1 MFLRGGPVLQVKDAA
16 GHVPPPYEDREPGMV
31 WSKPLVVVI
40 NKFSASASEILAGAI
55 QDYHRGLIVGDHST
69 HGKGTVQSMMDLSQQ
84 LFGVPNGPKLGAL
97 KMTMQQ
103 FYRPDGDST
112 QRRGVLADIELPSV
126 TSYWEVGEA
135 DLPYAMP
142 FDRVPPV
149 RFASFDNV
157 NPLICDQLRQDSR
170 QRVEAS
176 PKFQEVA
183 HDIARYQ
190 ERKAKKSITLN
201 EVKFLKEFVETSG
214 EKEEEKMMEDQDNE
228 SGIKRDYYLN
238 ELLAITTE
246 YMNLQHLAKLPRL
259 NPATPNSV
267 MPSRPWKRR
276 KPVISVR
283 SCVGDRVGLLRGHAR
298 RRGRHPR
305 RPIYRPRRRSA
316 RPSRG
321 GGPLRRRPGRRR
333 ASDRSPDRRTCP
345 RVRDFGRIRRR
356 AVRGPATRRHSDR
369 RPGARA
375 EGDGLPLELP
385 GGLPAEILGQI
396 ARQEVRRGPLLTLDH
411 VVRSPDQRR
420 ALFDRYGALAVN
432 METLAVARV
441 CRRRQVPLLAVRRS
455 STRGTKNCRARW
467 SICWCKKHGGAAGGG
482 PAGDLAPTGQRE
494 GHVPLG

>member
-1 MFLRGGPVLQVKDAA
+1 MRFNGGGALNEAISCSGLFLRGGPVLQVKDAA

-40 NKFSASASEILAGAI
+40 NKFSASASEILRRRI

-69 HGKGTVQSMMDLSQQ
+69 HGKGTVHNDGPQPAVVRD
-84 LFGVPNGPKLGAL
+84 VPNGPKLGAL

-238 ELLAITTE
+238 GLLAITTE

-259 NPATPNSV
+259 NPATPN
-267 MPSRPWKRR
+267 
-276 KPVISVR
+276 
-283 SCVGDRVGLLRGHAR
+283 
-298 RRGRHPR
+298 
-305 RPIYRPRRRSA
+305 
-316 RPSRG
+316 
-321 GGPLRRRPGRRR
+321 
-333 ASDRSPDRRTCP
+333 
-345 RVRDFGRIRRR
+345 
-356 AVRGPATRRHSDR
+356 
-369 RPGARA
+369 
-375 EGDGLPLELP
+375 
-385 GGLPAEILGQI
+385 
-396 ARQEVRRGPLLTLDH
+396 
-411 VVRSPDQRR
+411 
-420 ALFDRYGALAVN
+420 
-432 METLAVARV
+432 
-441 CRRRQVPLLAVRRS
+441 
-455 STRGTKNCRARW
+455 
-467 SICWCKKHGGAAGGG
+467 
-482 PAGDLAPTGQRE
+482 
-494 GHVPLG
+494 